1 MVEMKRTQ
9 RGQGLQLH
17 VQQLRLTMGSTG
29 TQRVWVALPPA
40 QIATLGPAPLCVFC
54 FSRWLSYD
62 PGFSSILGSPLQPKL
77 HLQSTIQCLSV
88 ATLQES
94 NPVARCWPSQFSET
108 WCRPPADLIIAS
120 FMLQNQQP
128 ANGTAEICCQLGVQ
142 PGCSDQSCRGLCEL
156 GQLNLRGK
164 VSWAVLCKLGNTF
177 SSILSSR
184 SLLSKGFMVLWVGAF
199 YVWSLMP
206 RAHFLSLT
214 KQCILR
220 IFLLSS
226 LLPLTIDVGQ
236 IGEQWPLHSLYSIL
250 FWYFFHQANYY
261 FLI

>member
-1 MVEMKRTQ
+1 MMEMKRTQ
-9 RGQGLQLH
+9 KGQGLQLH
-17 VQQLRLTMGSTG
+17 VQQLRLMMGSSG

-54 FSRWLSYD
+54 FSWWLWSRLLHI
-62 PGFSSILGSPLQPKL
+62 PGSPLQPKL
-77 HLQSTIQCLSV
+77 HLQSTILGPPRAS
-88 ATLQES
+88 LQES

-108 WCRPPADLIIAS
+108 WCRPPADLIVAS

-128 ANGTAEICCQLGVQ
+128 TNGTAKICCQLGVQ
-142 PGCSDQSCRGLCEL
+142 PGCSDQSYRGLCEL
-156 GQLNLRGK
+156 GQLNLREK

-199 YVWSLMP
+199 YVWSLIP

-214 KQCILR
+214 K
-220 IFLLSS
+220 
-226 LLPLTIDVGQ
+226 
-236 IGEQWPLHSLYSIL
+236 
-250 FWYFFHQANYY
+250 
-261 FLI
+261 